1 MNEKVLRELLI
12 KFLSGRGAHLN
23 FEKAIEGLPGDLRGK
38 KASGVPYTAW
48 QLLEHLR
55 IAQWDILE
63 FSRDANHVSPDW
75 PDGYW
80 PEDDAPP
87 DNEAWENSV
96 KAFQKDLKA
105 MEELLAD
112 PSTDLYK
119 VILHGTGQTILRE
132 AILIMDHNSYHL
144 GQLVVLRR
152 ALGAWEK

>member
-1 MNEKVLRELLI
+1 MNEKVLREQLT

-23 FEKAIEGLPGDLRGK
+23 FEKAMEGLPEDLRGK
-38 KASGVPYTAW
+38 KASGIPYTAW

-75 PDGYW
+75 PEGYW

-96 KAFQKDLKA
+96 KAFQNDLKT
-105 MEELLAD
+105 MEKLVTD
-112 PSTDLYK
+112 PSTDLFK
-119 VILHGTGQTILRE
+119 AILHGTGQTILRE